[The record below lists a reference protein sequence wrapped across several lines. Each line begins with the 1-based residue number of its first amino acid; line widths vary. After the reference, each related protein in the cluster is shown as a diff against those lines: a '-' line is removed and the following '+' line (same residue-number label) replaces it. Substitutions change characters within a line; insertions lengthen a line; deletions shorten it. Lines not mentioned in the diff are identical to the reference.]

1 MHQFMITDQSPYGEG
16 SDLADEPA
24 GKDILRKKDRFLTGK
39 IKSIYNKI
47 KGDTEYADGTTDGL

>member
-1 MHQFMITDQSPYGEG
+1 MITDQSPYGEG